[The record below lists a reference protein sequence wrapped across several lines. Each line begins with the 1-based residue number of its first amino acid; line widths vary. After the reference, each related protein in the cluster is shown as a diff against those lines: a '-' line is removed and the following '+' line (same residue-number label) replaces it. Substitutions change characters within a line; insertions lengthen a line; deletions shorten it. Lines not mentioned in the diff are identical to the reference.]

1 MKYTIHITDID
12 NLELNLVVAALNKI
26 EFDRKD
32 FSYLKD
38 ALKDSLVENKEKKFE
53 VKEEKKV
60 CLNCLEDKSLS
71 EFYKHKVT
79 GNYFRNC
86 KECHIE
92 YSKTQLEKKKKES
105 SKQKKHSVKAKWKWS
120 RRAKNLARKKTEEA
134 PHGYRM
140 DGTPRKPPGRQKTIK
155 ETV

>member
-32 FSYLKD
+32 FSHLNNELKK
-38 ALKDSLVENKEKKFE
+38 LKEKRLE
-53 VKEEKKV
+53 VKEEKRV
-60 CLNCLEDKSLS
+60 CLNCLEDKSLT
-71 EFYKHKVT
+71 EFYKNKTT
-79 GNYFRNC
+79 GKYFRNC

-105 SKQKKHSVKAKWKWS
+105 LKQKKQSVKAKGKWS
-120 RRAKNLARKKTEEA
+120 RRAKNLARKKTPEA
-134 PHGYRM
+134 PHGYKL
-140 DGTPRKPPGRQKTIK
+140 DGTPRKQPGARKIIK
-155 ETV
+155 ETT

>member
-1 MKYTIHITDID
+1 MKYTIHITNID
-12 NLELNLVVAALNKI
+12 HLEMNLVVAALNKI

-32 FSYLKD
+32 FTNLQDKLEEIKKKKLK
-38 ALKDSLVENKEKKFE
+38 
-53 VKEEKKV
+53 VKEEKRV
-60 CLNCLEDKSLS
+60 CLNCLEDKSVT

-86 KECHIE
+86 KKCHIE

-105 SKQKKHSVKAKWKWS
+105 LKQQKQSVKAKGKWS

-134 PHGYRM
+134 PYGYKL
-140 DGTPRKPPGRQKTIK
+140 DGTPRKQPGRHKIVK
-155 ETV
+155 ENT